1 MSSISNK
8 NSNKDF
14 NEETA
19 SVIDV
24 LALDFG
30 LYPGSKKLRES
41 LRIQQNENKNITIMD
56 VKTKQISSADW
67 DDVLDN
73 ILKAKHCITL

>member
-1 MSSISNK
+1 MSSVSNK
-8 NSNKDF
+8 NIDS
-14 NEETA
+14 E
-19 SVIDV
+19 IDV

-41 LRIQQNENKNITIMD
+41 LLAQQNKTITIMD
-56 VKTKQISSADW
+56 VKTKQMSSADW

>member
-8 NSNKDF
+8 TSDDEKDS
-14 NEETA
+14 E
-19 SVIDV
+19 IDF

-30 LYPGSKKLRES
+30 LYPDSKKLRES
-41 LRIQQNENKNITIMD
+41 LLAQQSENKNITIMD
-56 VKTKQISSADW
+56 VKTKQMSSADW

>member
-8 NSNKDF
+8 N
-14 NEETA
+14 
-19 SVIDV
+19 IDSEINF

-30 LYPGSKKLRES
+30 LYPGSKKLHES
-41 LRIQQNENKNITIMD
+41 LLAQQSENKTITIMD
-56 VKTKQISSADW
+56 VKTKQMSSADW
-67 DDVLDN
+67 DNVLDN

>member
-1 MSSISNK
+1 MSSVSNK
-8 NSNKDF
+8 NIDS
-14 NEETA
+14 E
-19 SVIDV
+19 IDV

-41 LRIQQNENKNITIMD
+41 LLAQQNKTITIMD
-56 VKTKQISSADW
+56 VKTKQMSSADW
-67 DDVLDN
+67 DNVLDN

>member
-8 NSNKDF
+8 NIDSEIDF
-14 NEETA
+14 
-19 SVIDV
+19 

-41 LRIQQNENKNITIMD
+41 LLAQQNENKNITIMD
-56 VKTKQISSADW
+56 VKTKQMSSADW